1 MSWPFLAVFFSGWLY
16 IDAAYRG
23 TNWQQ
28 WVFRPVTMLLL
39 LLWACQAPN
48 LEASGYLII
57 AGLLTALLSDAI
69 RMLPSKYLLF
79 SFITLLLSYLLYT
92 ISFALHMGFSFFFP
106 LPLILLAVGIA
117 VILVVWT
124 RLDNMRWR
132 IIDSFIMALLMV
144 WVAGEQYF
152 ALGNENRFSIM
163 AGAGLL
169 LLAHC
174 INIIDQYRF
183 PFNLSKAIVA
193 ACGFIGHFL
202 IIRSL
207 FL

>member
-79 SFITLLLSYLLYT
+79 SFITLFLSYLLYT

-174 INIIDQYRF
+174 INIIDRYRF

>member
-39 LLWACQAPN
+39 LLWAYQAPN
-48 LEASGYLII
+48 LEVSGYLII
-57 AGLLTALLSDAI
+57 AGLLTALLSDAL
-69 RMLPSKYLLF
+69 RMLPGKYLLF
-79 SFITLLLSYLLYT
+79 SFIALFLSYLLYT
-92 ISFALHMGFSFFFP
+92 ISFALHMSFSFFFP
-106 LPLILLAVGIA
+106 LPLILLVIGIV
-117 VILVVWT
+117 VILTVWT

-132 IIDSFIMALLMV
+132 VVDSFVMALLMV

-152 ALGNENRFSIM
+152 SLSNDSRFSVI
-163 AGAGLL
+163 AGAILL
-169 LLAHC
+169 LLAHS
-174 INIIDQYRF
+174 INIIAQYRF
-183 PFNLSKAIVA
+183 PFKLSKAIVA
-193 ACGFIGHFL
+193 TCGFIGHFL

>member
-48 LEASGYLII
+48 LEVSGYLII
-57 AGLLTALLSDAI
+57 AGLLIALLSDAL

-79 SFITLLLSYLLYT
+79 SFITLFLSYLLYT

-106 LPLILLAVGIA
+106 LPVILLVVGIV
-117 VILVVWT
+117 VILTVWT

-132 IIDSFIMALLMV
+132 VVDSFVMALLMV

-152 ALGNENRFSIM
+152 SLSNDSRFSVI
-163 AGAGLL
+163 AGAILL
-169 LLAHC
+169 LLAHS
-174 INIIDQYRF
+174 INIIAQYRF
-183 PFNLSKAIVA
+183 PFKLSKAIVA
-193 ACGFIGHFL
+193 TCGFIGHFL

>member
-23 TNWQQ
+23 INWQQ

-48 LEASGYLII
+48 PEVSGYLII
-57 AGLLTALLSDAI
+57 AGLVSAFLSDTI

-79 SFITLLLSYLLYT
+79 SFIALFLSYLLYT

-106 LPLILLAVGIA
+106 LPLILLAIGI
-117 VILVVWT
+117 VVMLIVWT

-132 IIDSFIMALLMV
+132 IIDSFIMALIMV
-144 WVAGEQYF
+144 WIAGEQYF
-152 ALGNENRFSIM
+152 SLSNASRFSVI
-163 AGAGLL
+163 AGAFLL
-169 LLAHC
+169 LLAHS
-174 INIIDQYRF
+174 ISIIDRYRF
-183 PFNLSKAIVA
+183 PFKVSKAIVA
-193 ACGFIGHFL
+193 TCGFIGHFL

-207 FL
+207 FV

>member
-39 LLWACQAPN
+39 LLWAYQAPN
-48 LEASGYLII
+48 LEVSGYLII
-57 AGLLTALLSDAI
+57 AGLLTALLSDAL
-69 RMLPSKYLLF
+69 RMFSGKYLLF
-79 SFITLLLSYLLYT
+79 SFITLFVSYLLYT
-92 ISFALHMGFSFFFP
+92 ISFALHMSFSFFFP
-106 LPLILLAVGIA
+106 LPLILLVVGI
-117 VILVVWT
+117 VVMLTVWN

-132 IIDSFIMALLMV
+132 VVDSFIMALLMA

-152 ALGNENRFSIM
+152 SLSNDSRFSVI
-163 AGAGLL
+163 AGAILL
-169 LLAHC
+169 LLAHS
-174 INIIDQYRF
+174 INIIAQYRF
-183 PFNLSKAIVA
+183 PFKLSKAIVA
-193 ACGFIGHFL
+193 TCGFIGHFL

>member
-23 TNWQQ
+23 ISWQQ

-39 LLWACQAPN
+39 LLWTCQAPN

-57 AGLLTALLSDAI
+57 AGLITALISDSL

-79 SFITLLLSYLLYT
+79 SFIALFLSYLLYT
-92 ISFALHMGFSFFFP
+92 ISFALHMSFALFFP
-106 LPLILLAVGIA
+106 LPLILLAVGI
-117 VILVVWT
+117 VVMLIVWT
-124 RLDNMRWR
+124 RLDKMRWR
-132 IIDSFIMALLMV
+132 VLDSYIMALVMV
-144 WVAGEQYF
+144 WAAGELYF
-152 ALGNENRFSIM
+152 SLGNESRFSII
-163 AGAGLL
+163 AGAILL
-169 LLAHC
+169 LIGHS
-174 INIIDQYRF
+174 ISIIGQYRF
-183 PFNLSKAIVA
+183 PFRLSKAVIA
-193 ACGFIGHFL
+193 TCSFIGHFL

>member
-48 LEASGYLII
+48 LEVSGYLII
-57 AGLLTALLSDAI
+57 AGLLTALLSDTL
-69 RMLPSKYLLF
+69 RMLPGKYLLF
-79 SFITLLLSYLLYT
+79 SFITLFLSYLLYT

-106 LPLILLAVGIA
+106 LPLILLVVGI
-117 VILVVWT
+117 VIILTVWS

-132 IIDSFIMALLMV
+132 VVDSFIMALLMV

-152 ALGNENRFSIM
+152 SLSNDSYFSVIS
-163 AGAGLL
+163 GAILL
-169 LLAHC
+169 LLAHS
-174 INIIDQYRF
+174 INIIAQYRF
-183 PFNLSKAIVA
+183 PFKLSKAMVA
-193 ACGFIGHFL
+193 TCGFIGHFL

>member
-39 LLWACQAPN
+39 LFWACQAPN
-48 LEASGYLII
+48 LETSGYLII
-57 AGLLTALLSDAI
+57 AGLLTALLSDAL

-79 SFITLLLSYLLYT
+79 SFITLFLSYLLYA
-92 ISFALHMGFSFFFP
+92 ISFALPMSFSFFFP
-106 LPLILLAVGIA
+106 LPLILLAIGIV
-117 VILVVWT
+117 VILIVWT

-132 IIDSFIMALLMV
+132 VIDSSMMALLMV

-152 ALGNENRFSIM
+152 SLSNESRFSVI
-163 AGAGLL
+163 AGASLL
-169 LLAHC
+169 LVAHC
-174 INIIDQYRF
+174 INIIDRYRF
-183 PFNLSKAIVA
+183 SFKLSKALVA
-193 ACGFIGHFL
+193 ASSFIGHFL

>member
-23 TNWQQ
+23 TQWQQ

-48 LEASGYLII
+48 LEVSGYLII
-57 AGLLTALLSDAI
+57 AGLVTALLSDAI
-69 RMLPSKYLLF
+69 RMLPGKYLLF
-79 SFITLLLSYLLYT
+79 SFIALFLSYLLYT
-92 ISFALHMGFSFFFP
+92 ISFAWHMSFSLFFP
-106 LPLILLAVGIA
+106 LPLILLAVGIVVMA
-117 VILVVWT
+117 VIWT

-132 IIDSFIMALLMV
+132 VVDSFVMALLMV
-144 WVAGEQYF
+144 WIAGEQYF
-152 ALGNENRFSIM
+152 SLSHESRFSVM
-163 AGAGLL
+163 AGAVLL
-169 LLAHC
+169 LLAHI
-174 INIIDQYRF
+174 INLIDRYRCSF
-183 PFNLSKAIVA
+183 KLSKAIVA

>member
-23 TNWQQ
+23 TYWQQ
-28 WVFRPVTMLLL
+28 WIFRPVTMLLL
-39 LLWACQAPN
+39 LLWAWQAPN
-48 LEASGYLII
+48 LEVSGYFII
-57 AGLLTALLSDAI
+57 AGLLTALISDSL

-79 SFITLLLSYLLYT
+79 SFITLFLSYLLYT
-92 ISFALHMGFSFFFP
+92 VSFALHMGFNFFFP
-106 LPLILLAVGIA
+106 LPLILLFVGI
-117 VILVVWT
+117 VVMLTVWT

-132 IIDSFIMALLMV
+132 VVDSFIMALLMV

-152 ALGNENRFSIM
+152 SLSNASRFSII
-163 AGAGLL
+163 AGTILL
-169 LLAHC
+169 LLAHS
-174 INIIDQYRF
+174 INIIDKYRF
-183 PFNLSKAIVA
+183 PFKLSKAIVA

>member
-23 TNWQQ
+23 INWQQ

-48 LEASGYLII
+48 LEVSGYLII
-57 AGLLTALLSDAI
+57 AGLVSALLSDTI

-79 SFITLLLSYLLYT
+79 SFIALLLSYLLYT

-106 LPLILLAVGIA
+106 LPLILLAIGI
-117 VILVVWT
+117 VVMLIVWT

-132 IIDSFIMALLMV
+132 VIDSFIMALIMV
-144 WVAGEQYF
+144 WIAGEQYF
-152 ALGNENRFSIM
+152 SLSNASRFSVI
-163 AGAGLL
+163 AGAFLL
-169 LLAHC
+169 LLAHS
-174 INIIDQYRF
+174 ISIIDRYRF
-183 PFNLSKAIVA
+183 PFKVSKAVVA
-193 ACGFIGHFL
+193 TCGFIGHFL

-207 FL
+207 FV

>member
-16 IDAAYRG
+16 IDAVYRG

-39 LLWACQAPN
+39 LLWAWQAPN
-48 LEASGYLII
+48 LEVSGYFII
-57 AGLLTALLSDAI
+57 AGLVTALLSDSL
-69 RMLPSKYLLF
+69 RMLPSKYLLI
-79 SFITLLLSYLLYT
+79 SFIALFLSYLLYT
-92 ISFALHMGFSFFFP
+92 ISFALHMGFNFFFP
-106 LPLILLAVGIA
+106 LPLILLVVGI
-117 VILVVWT
+117 VVMLTIWT
-124 RLDNMRWR
+124 RLDHMRWR
-132 IIDSFIMALLMV
+132 VVDSFVMALLMV

-152 ALGNENRFSIM
+152 SFSNASRFSIM
-163 AGAGLL
+163 AGAILL
-169 LLAHC
+169 LLAHS
-174 INIIDQYRF
+174 INIIAHYRF
-183 PFNLSKAIVA
+183 PFKLSKAIVA

>member
-39 LLWACQAPN
+39 LLWAWQAPN
-48 LEASGYLII
+48 LEVSGYFII
-57 AGLLTALLSDAI
+57 AGLLTALLSDSL

-79 SFITLLLSYLLYT
+79 SFIALFLSYLLYT
-92 ISFALHMGFSFFFP
+92 ISFALHMGFNFFFP
-106 LPLILLAVGIA
+106 LPLILLVVGIM
-117 VILVVWT
+117 VMLTIWT
-124 RLDNMRWR
+124 RLDHMRWR
-132 IIDSFIMALLMV
+132 VVDSFVMVLLMV

-152 ALGNENRFSIM
+152 SFSNASRFSIM
-163 AGAGLL
+163 AGAILL
-169 LLAHC
+169 LLAHS
-174 INIIDQYRF
+174 INIITHYRF
-183 PFNLSKAIVA
+183 PFKLSKAIVA

>member
-57 AGLLTALLSDAI
+57 AGLLTTLLSDSI
-69 RMLPSKYLLF
+69 RMLPSKYLIF

-92 ISFALHMGFSFFFP
+92 ISFALNMGFSFFFP
-106 LPLILLAVGIA
+106 IPLILLAVGV
-117 VILVVWT
+117 VIMLVVWT

-132 IIDSFIMALLMV
+132 VIDTFIMALLMV
-144 WVAGEQYF
+144 WVASEQYF
-152 ALGNENRFSIM
+152 SLGNESRLSVM
-163 AGAGLL
+163 TGAILL
-169 LLAHC
+169 LLAHS
-174 INIIDQYRF
+174 INIIDRYRF
-183 PFNLSKAIVA
+183 PFKLSKAIVA
-193 ACGFIGHFL
+193 AFGFIGHFL

>member
-48 LEASGYLII
+48 LGVSGYLII
-57 AGLLTALLSDAI
+57 AGLLTALLSDSI

-79 SFITLLLSYLLYT
+79 SFITLFLSYLLYT

-106 LPLILLAVGIA
+106 LPLSLLVIGI
-117 VILVVWT
+117 VIMLVVWT
-124 RLDNMRWR
+124 RLDSMRWR
-132 IIDSFIMALLMV
+132 VIDSLLMALLMV

-152 ALGNENRFSIM
+152 MLSNENRFSAM
-163 AGAGLL
+163 AGATLL
-169 LLAHC
+169 LLAHS
-174 INIIDQYRF
+174 ISIIDRYRF
-183 PFNLSKAIVA
+183 SFKLSKAIIA